1 MTFLDGLGSLPQTAT
16 YSLQALQQ
24 IKDEAICEL
33 CRLVPFNTQDTLP
46 RCGPSS
52 FVQFG
57 PFVLPKGPENI
68 MIHSFNLQAP
78 TAYQNALR
86 VVRACQVRK
95 PILLEGS
102 PGVGKTSLIAAL
114 AKIAGYHL
122 CRINLSDQTDLIDL
136 FGSDLPVENGEPGE
150 FAWKDA
156 EFLQAL
162 QQGHWVLLDEMNLA
176 PQAVLEGLN
185 AVLDHRGTVYIP
197 ELGRSFT
204 RHHSFR
210 VFAAQNPS
218 HQGGGRKGLP
228 RSFLDRFT
236 KVHVEELTPDDM
248 LVVCGE
254 QYKEYDERVLRA
266 MIAFN
271 TRLNHE
277 VVHQRAFGREGSPWE
292 FNLRDIIRWGELL
305 RASTVTNPRHF
316 IRIVYLS
323 RFRNPQ
329 DRAYAQAIFDEVVST
344 SDLPSMPNPYP
355 VISSSHLRF
364 GYYSTGR
371 HNATLPHRTSD
382 VLQAHLT
389 AIEAIGVCLSRSWLV
404 VVTGFRNSGKTN
416 LIRTLA
422 NLSGN
427 CLDEVHISKAT
438 DTTDILGGFEQ
449 VNHLTRIIAA
459 AEEAVQL
466 TEAFARSACGIT
478 SRYRYR
484 AVVQHELTS
493 DRRTSTSILRAISGL
508 LEELSMIDVGDSSL
522 DVARKEL
529 DSRVRDLTQARST
542 RGRFEWIDG
551 PLIQAMKNGHWL
563 VLDDANMCN
572 PSVLDRLNSL
582 CEPDGNLV
590 LTERGLVN
598 GEVQILTPHPNFRLL
613 MTVDPQHGELSRAM
627 RNRSVE
633 ISLLNCLT
641 DEDRSRLLARS
652 RLPVGSTTTTS
663 CYVSHEQARRG
674 ILSACP
680 LNSFQ
685 PLPSV
690 GIDHD
695 STLSALVVHAPIINV
710 SDLQVSRALVYFAVR
725 STPIPL
731 HWVFRRYLEVSSP
744 SGLLCSVLADP
755 TFGEVSRTLSSR
767 MKRVSQTF
775 PRPLDDVLVSVNMTG
790 GIASALPHRCTQFTW
805 IYSQW
810 MISWYIHRV
819 HAVQNGWS
827 TARTMR

>member
-16 YSLQALQQ
+16 YSLQILQQ
-24 IKDEAICEL
+24 IKDEAIRQL
-33 CRLVPFNTQDTLP
+33 CQLIPFDAQDTSP
-46 RCGPSS
+46 HRYDPSS

-57 PFVLPKGPENI
+57 PFALPKGPANA
-68 MIHSFNLQAP
+68 MMHSFNLQAP
-78 TAYQNALR
+78 TPYENALR
-86 VVRACQVRK
+86 VVRACQLPK

-102 PGVGKTSLIAAL
+102 PGVGKTSLVAAL

-136 FGSDLPVENGEPGE
+136 FGSDLPVENGAPGE

-185 AVLDHRGTVYIP
+185 AVLDHRGTVHIP

-204 RHHSFR
+204 RHPSFR
-210 VFAAQNPS
+210 VFAAQNPL

-248 LVVCGE
+248 LVVCRE
-254 QYKEYDERVLRA
+254 QYKECDERVLRA

-277 VVHQRAFGREGSPWE
+277 VVHKRAFGREGSPWE

-305 RASTVTNPRHF
+305 QASSITNYPRHF

-323 RFRNPQ
+323 RFRNLE
-329 DRAYAQAIFDEVVST
+329 DRACAQAIFDEVFST
-344 SDLPSMPNPYP
+344 SDLPSVPNPYP
-355 VISSSHLRF
+355 VISSSRLQF
-364 GYYSTGR
+364 GYYSTKR
-371 HNATLPHRTSD
+371 HNVTLPHRTSD
-382 VLQAHLT
+382 VLQVHLT
-389 AIEAIGVCLSRSWLV
+389 AIEAIGACLSQSWLV
-404 VVTGFRNSGKTN
+404 VVTGFRDSGKTN

-422 NLSGN
+422 HLSGN
-427 CLDEVHISKAT
+427 HLDEVHISKAT

-449 VNHLTRIIAA
+449 VDHLGRIIAI

-466 TEAFARSACGIT
+466 AEAFARSTCGIT
-478 SRYRYR
+478 SRYQYR
-484 AVVQHELTS
+484 TVVQHELIS
-493 DRRTSTSILRAISGL
+493 DRRTPASVLQAVSGL
-508 LEELSMIDVGDSSL
+508 LAEVSMIDVDDFFL
-522 DVARKEL
+522 DAARREL
-529 DSRVRDLTQARST
+529 DFRVRDLAQVRST
-542 RGRFEWIDG
+542 KGRFEWIDG
-551 PLIQAMKNGHWL
+551 PLIRAMKNGHWL
-563 VLDDANMCN
+563 VLDGANMCN

-582 CEPDGNLV
+582 CEPNGNLV

-613 MTVDPQHGELSRAM
+613 MTVDPQYGELSRAM

-633 ISLLNCLT
+633 VSLLSCLT
-641 DEDRSRLLARS
+641 EEDQSRVLAHS
-652 RLPVGSTTTTS
+652 RLPVGSTTTS

-674 ILSACP
+674 ILSVCSP
-680 LNSFQ
+680 DSSQ
-685 PLPSV
+685 PFPSI

-695 STLSALVVHAPIINV
+695 STLSSLVTHAPFMDI
-710 SDLQVSRALVYFAVR
+710 SDPQMSCALVYFAVR
-725 STPIPL
+725 SFPVPL
-731 HWVFRRYLEVSSP
+731 HWIFRRYLKVSSP
-744 SGLLCSVLADP
+744 NRLLRFVLVDP
-755 TFGEVSRTLSSR
+755 AFSEVSKALASS
-767 MKRVSQTF
+767 MKRVSQIL
-775 PRPLDDVLVSVNMTG
+775 PRPFDNVLVSVHITS
-790 GIASALPHRCTQFTW
+790 GIRIRSSIPM
-805 IYSQW
+805 Y
-810 MISWYIHRV
+810 
-819 HAVQNGWS
+819 
-827 TARTMR
+827 